1 MADNLKYLEREIL
14 NKVLNSG
21 EDALKVD
28 IENVTLKTE
37 GSDIAIEVHLDKA
50 EDSVLVYANTN
61 KTGSGTSYV
70 PLVDADGHLQVD
82 IMSSGLPSGGATAA
96 NQSTMITALQLID
109 DTVYADDA
117 NWTNDTSKHTLVGGV
132 RNDTPNSIT
141 DGDTGP
147 IALAADG
154 AVHIDDGGNT
164 ITVDGTVTANLSA
177 TDNAVLDAIDT
188 VLDTIKT
195 DTQAVE
201 TATIATQAAVEKNL
215 YGTGL
220 PITALAGGGG
230 GAGDQTLGATYQSLY
245 VGVGGNVVVTLA
257 TSASDFTFVNVASGQ
272 LLPVQITHVKQTGT
286 TATNMIA
293 LKG

>member
-1 MADNLKYLEREIL
+1 MANPLKFTEREIL
-14 NKVLNSG
+14 NKALNSG

-28 IENVTLKTE
+28 IDNVTLKTE

-61 KTGSGTSYV
+61 KAGSGTSYV

-82 IMSSGLPSGGATAA
+82 VMSSGLPSGGATSA
-96 NQSTMITALQLID
+96 NQTTMITALQLID
-109 DTVYADDA
+109 DAVYVDDA
-117 NWTNDTSKHTLVGGV
+117 DWSDGSSKHMLVGGLYGS
-132 RNDTPNSIT
+132 NTIT
-141 DGDTGP
+141 SGDVGP

-177 TDNAVLDAIDT
+177 VDNAVLDTIDA
-188 VLDTIKT
+188 DTGAIKT
-195 DTQAVE
+195 
-201 TATIATQAAVEKNL
+201 ATEATQAAVEKNL

-220 PITALAGGGG
+220 VVTAFDNGSGGGS
-230 GAGDQTLGATYQSLY
+230 GDQALGATYQILY
-245 VGVGGNVVVTLA
+245 VGVGGDVVVTLA
-257 TSASDFTFVNVASGQ
+257 TSGSDFTFKNVASGQ
-272 LLPVQITHVKQTGT
+272 LLPVQFTHVKQSNT

-293 LKG
+293 LKA